1 MEYLNNMIDLSIIA
15 LSESISKPGNY
26 ALILEDVVGKR
37 RIPLIIGASEAQAI
51 AVAMEKMQPLR
62 PFTHDL
68 FYQALTQTGVIMK
81 EAVITK
87 VKDEIFYATISLL
100 TNSGERLVLD
110 ARPSDAIA
118 LAVRFNCPLRA
129 TTEVVDMSGYF
140 VDDKTR
146 DKKGSYAE
154 YTLAELEELLAK
166 IIKKEDYESAARVRD
181 AIDRRKGLR

>member
-1 MEYLNNMIDLSIIA
+1 MMIDLSIIA

-26 ALILEDVVGKR
+26 ALILEDTVGKR
-37 RIPLIIGASEAQAI
+37 RIPLIIGTSEAQAI

-68 FYQALTQTGVIMK
+68 FYQTLLQTGIILK
-81 EAVITK
+81 EAIITR
-87 VKDEIFYATISLL
+87 VQDEIFYATIKLL
-100 TNSGERLVLD
+100 TPAGETLMLD

-118 LAVRFNCPLRA
+118 MAVRFDCPLRA
-129 TTEVVDMSGYF
+129 TAEVVDETGYLI
-140 VDDKTR
+140 DDKAR

-154 YTLAELEELLAK
+154 YTMAELEELLDK

-181 AIDRRKGLR
+181 TIERRKQQG